1 MQGIG
6 QLLWK
11 LREKEGIRQKQ
22 LCLGISSVS
31 KYARMEADQQEID
44 FFLIDRIMGRLG
56 KSVERL
62 TYILP
67 RDIYNIY
74 ELRQEIQQKICQK
87 KWEEAKQCL
96 LEYEKN
102 KRAKEPL
109 HQQFIEQEYAQIAWL
124 RGKSVETVCE
134 HLEKAIVQTMP
145 EAEIQ
150 RKTGILSAE
159 EYKLLLFRWEVC
171 FGTDRERGEKELQ
184 ELVEEIFQKNF
195 ERTERVKVIPYAA
208 LLIEKT
214 ARDGKADTYLK
225 LITETALENLREEG
239 KLLYMPEILEQY
251 AQILEKENSNAEF
264 IGLLRQERASLL
276 ELESD
281 YKVSFKNYRLFD
293 HVVRNFEIDAE
304 LIRRTR
310 NAAKLTQEGLSED
323 ICAQETLARIENG
336 NQKPRSGNLRQ
347 MMEKMGRSG
356 DRIETGIQVEE
367 YETLELKIEFSKF
380 IHRKEYGNAEKVLS
394 KIEEKLDC
402 NLMKNYQYIET
413 ERVKVKYKENAEYT
427 EQFIKQLKELLA
439 MSLKVENCASHSRY
453 FSDELDAQN
462 FYQKEEQMFDIF
474 LCIWYTIF
482 MKKDMFTINKN
493 GLSYGRGYVYSL
505 QYHLVWCT
513 KYRKKV
519 LKDGIDVECKEMLES
534 LAQEYK
540 FQILAME
547 VMPDHIH
554 LLVDCRPQFYISDM
568 IKIMKG
574 NLARQMFLLHPEL
587 KKELWGG
594 HLWNPSYCAVTVSDR
609 SREQVLAYIEGQKE
623 KSR

>member
-31 KYARMEADQQEID
+31 KYARIEADQQEID

-225 LITETALENLREEG
+225 
-239 KLLYMPEILEQY
+239 
-251 AQILEKENSNAEF
+251 
-264 IGLLRQERASLL
+264 
-276 ELESD
+276 
-281 YKVSFKNYRLFD
+281 
-293 HVVRNFEIDAE
+293 
-304 LIRRTR
+304 
-310 NAAKLTQEGLSED
+310 
-323 ICAQETLARIENG
+323 
-336 NQKPRSGNLRQ
+336 
-347 MMEKMGRSG
+347 
-356 DRIETGIQVEE
+356 
-367 YETLELKIEFSKF
+367 
-380 IHRKEYGNAEKVLS
+380 
-394 KIEEKLDC
+394 
-402 NLMKNYQYIET
+402 
-413 ERVKVKYKENAEYT
+413 
-427 EQFIKQLKELLA
+427 
-439 MSLKVENCASHSRY
+439 
-453 FSDELDAQN
+453 
-462 FYQKEEQMFDIF
+462 
-474 LCIWYTIF
+474 
-482 MKKDMFTINKN
+482 
-493 GLSYGRGYVYSL
+493 
-505 QYHLVWCT
+505 
-513 KYRKKV
+513 
-519 LKDGIDVECKEMLES
+519 
-534 LAQEYK
+534 
-540 FQILAME
+540 
-547 VMPDHIH
+547 
-554 LLVDCRPQFYISDM
+554 
-568 IKIMKG
+568 
-574 NLARQMFLLHPEL
+574 
-587 KKELWGG
+587 
-594 HLWNPSYCAVTVSDR
+594 
-609 SREQVLAYIEGQKE
+609 
-623 KSR
+623 